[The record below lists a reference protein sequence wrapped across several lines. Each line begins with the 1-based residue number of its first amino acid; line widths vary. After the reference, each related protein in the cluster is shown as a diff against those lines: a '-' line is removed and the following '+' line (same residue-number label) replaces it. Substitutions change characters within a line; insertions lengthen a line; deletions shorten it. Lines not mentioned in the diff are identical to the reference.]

1 MEFLKHFKR
10 RSFLNEFIYVT
21 LNICLAISLMVIVRV
36 TGLIWPALILVLLSK
51 WRIFAVRPQFWFAN
65 IQANLVSLIVSIS
78 YVVFVYNVGH
88 LNIGDTQVLILQ
100 LLLAALDAC
109 WLLFLK
115 PKSKRKYIIMQAGVA
130 LFVGVTAIYSI
141 SYILEIATPVVL
153 LMWLIGY
160 ATSKHILSNYDEE
173 DRVVL
178 LSLSWGMIMAEIGW
192 VAYHWTI
199 AYRLPFVSSLSIP
212 QVSIIALCMSFLAYK
227 IYNSFYH
234 YQKIRM
240 NDIILPLIFAV
251 AIILVLILGF
261 NGVTTIVS

>member
-10 RSFLNEFIYVT
+10 RSFLNEVIYVS
-21 LNICLAISLMVIVRV
+21 LNVGLSIALMLIVRV
-36 TGLIWPALILVLLSK
+36 TGLVWPALILVLLSK

-78 YVVFVYNVGH
+78 YVVFVYAVGQ
-88 LNIGDTQVLILQ
+88 LNIGDTQILVLQ

-115 PKSKRKYIIMQAGVA
+115 PKSKRKYIVFQAGVA
-130 LFVGVTAIYSI
+130 LFVGVTAVFSI
-141 SYILEIATPVVL
+141 SYGWIATPVVL

-160 ATSKHILSNYDEE
+160 ATAKHILSNYDDE

-178 LSLSWGMIMAEIGW
+178 LSLSWGMILAEIGW
-192 VAYHWTI
+192 IAYHWTI
-199 AYRLPFVSSLSIP
+199 AYRLPFVPGIFIP
-212 QVSIIALCMSFLAYK
+212 QISIIALCMSFLAYK

-234 YQKIRM
+234 YQKIRV
-240 NDIILPLIFAV
+240 NDILLPLIFTI
-251 AIILVLILGF
+251 AIVLVLLFGF
-261 NGVTTIVS
+261 NGVMTVVD

>member
-10 RSFLNEFIYVT
+10 RSFLNELIYVT
-21 LNICLAISLMVIVRV
+21 LNICLAIALMVIVRV

-78 YVVFVYNVGH
+78 YVVFIYDIEQ
-88 LNIGDTQVLILQ
+88 LNIGDAQVLILQ
-100 LLLAALDAC
+100 LFLAALDAC

-115 PKSKRKYIIMQAGVA
+115 PKSKRKYIIIQAGVA
-130 LFVGVTAIYSI
+130 LFVGITAVYSI
-141 SYILEIATPVVL
+141 SYMMGIATPVVL

-178 LSLSWGMIMAEIGW
+178 LSLSWGVIIAEIGW

-199 AYRLPFVSSLSIP
+199 AYRLFVSSLSIP
-212 QVSIIALCMSFLAYK
+212 QVSIIVLCMSFLAYK

-240 NDIILPLIFAV
+240 NDIVLPLIFTV

>member
-10 RSFLNEFIYVT
+10 RSFLNEAIYVT
-21 LNICLAISLMVIVRV
+21 LNIGLSVALMVIVRV

-78 YVVFVYNVGH
+78 YVVFLFSIGNLNVNG
-88 LNIGDTQVLILQ
+88 TQIIILQ
-100 LLLAALDAC
+100 VILAVLDAC

-115 PKSKRKYIIMQAGVA
+115 PKSKRKYIVLQAGLA
-130 LFVGVTAIYSI
+130 LFVGITAVFVMAYSWV
-141 SYILEIATPVVL
+141 ATPVVL
-153 LMWLIGY
+153 LTWLIGY
-160 ATSKHILSNYDEE
+160 ATAKHILSNYENE

-178 LSLSWGMIMAEIGW
+178 MSLSWGMIIAEVSWI
-192 VAYHWTI
+192 AYHWTI
-199 AYRLPFVSSLSIP
+199 AYRLPFVSSLLIP
-212 QVSIIALCMSFLAYK
+212 QISIVTLCMSFLAYK

-240 NDIILPLIFAV
+240 NDIILPLIFTV
-251 AIILVLILGF
+251 AIILVLVLGF